1 MWGISSVG
9 RAIAWHAI
17 GQGFESPILHHF
29 RIAETKMEY
38 MIVLITAPQAEAKE
52 LAMTLVQ
59 EKLAAC
65 ANIID
70 MVSSIY
76 WWEGKIQDD
85 KESLLILKTKQDMV
99 DALIIRTKQ
108 IHSYTVPEI
117 IALPIIR
124 GNQDYLNWINE
135 SMVC

>member
-1 MWGISSVG
+1 
-9 RAIAWHAI
+9 
-17 GQGFESPILHHF
+17 
-29 RIAETKMEY
+29 MEY
-38 MIVLITAPQAEAKE
+38 TVVLITVPQTEAKE

-59 EKLAAC
+59 EKLVAC
-65 ANIID
+65 VNIID

-76 WWEGKIQDD
+76 WWEGKICDD

-117 IALPIIR
+117 IALPVIS

-135 SMVC
+135 SILFR

>member
-1 MWGISSVG
+1 
-9 RAIAWHAI
+9 
-17 GQGFESPILHHF
+17 
-29 RIAETKMEY
+29 MEY
-38 MIVLITAPQAEAKE
+38 VVVLITAPQAEAKE

-85 KESLLILKTKQDMV
+85 KESLLILKTRQDTV
-99 DALIIRTKQ
+99 DALIIRIKQ

-124 GNQDYLNWINE
+124 GNQDYLNWISE
-135 SMVC
+135 SMVS

>member
-1 MWGISSVG
+1 
-9 RAIAWHAI
+9 
-17 GQGFESPILHHF
+17 
-29 RIAETKMEY
+29 MEY

>member
-1 MWGISSVG
+1 
-9 RAIAWHAI
+9 
-17 GQGFESPILHHF
+17 
-29 RIAETKMEY
+29 MEY
-38 MIVLITAPQAEAKE
+38 VIVLITATNAEAKE

-59 EKLAAC
+59 ERLAAC

-70 MVSSIY
+70 TVSSIY

-99 DALIIRTKQ
+99 DTLIARTRQ
-108 IHSYTVPEI
+108 IHSYAVPEI
-117 IALPIIR
+117 IALPIIK

-135 SMVC
+135 SMVV